1 MDGTNSFGASDRSIY
16 PVVRNSDCS
25 IEVRRRWLKQ
35 ENIREMRPD
44 FDYID
49 AGGGDIAEWT
59 SPVDSVYQ
67 IGPYTLSKHVL
78 TVDERVVD
86 RDFKVAE
93 T

>member
-35 ENIREMRPD
+35 ENIREMGPN

-49 AGGGDIAEWT
+49 TGSVDMAEWT
-59 SPVDSVYQ
+59 PSVEL
-67 IGPYTLSKHVL
+67 PYEIRLSTFSNWIL
-78 TVDERVVD
+78 MVV
-86 RDFKVAE
+86 
-93 T
+93 